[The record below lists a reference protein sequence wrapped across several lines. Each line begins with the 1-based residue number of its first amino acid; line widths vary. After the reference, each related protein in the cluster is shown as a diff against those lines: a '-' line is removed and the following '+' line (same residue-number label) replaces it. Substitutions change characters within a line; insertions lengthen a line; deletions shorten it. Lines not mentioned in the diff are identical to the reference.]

1 MPCAQNEKAVLRRT
15 AEKTLVNRV
24 LYSITDF
31 QKFVKSGL
39 QILTTKKPR
48 RTARLCLFQ
57 NYASSMVMTCLGQTS
72 AHLPQP
78 MHFAGSTFAQKFVT
92 FTAPTSHA
100 FMHLP
105 QPIQPTLQTFIVSAP
120 LSQLE
125 QRTTACFFSGTKL
138 MSPSDMQ
145 RCILRSR
152 GIRHLVFT
160 GIATNVCVE
169 SSCAMA
175 SFFEYFGIVLE
186 DATHQAGPAFAQQAA
201 LFNIETFFRWVSD
214 VESFCHAPV
223 PRRPAGFSQGE
234 TLCLN
239 R

>member
-24 LYSITDF
+24 LSSITDF
-31 QKFVKSGL
+31 QRFVKSGL

-48 RTARLCLFQ
+48 RTAEAPFVFK

-78 MHFAGSTFAQKFVT
+78 MHFAGRCRAFAQKFVAI

-138 MSPSDMQ
+138 MSPF
-145 RCILRSR
+145 
-152 GIRHLVFT
+152 GHAAVHL
-160 GIATNVCVE
+160 
-169 SSCAMA
+169 
-175 SFFEYFGIVLE
+175 
-186 DATHQAGPAFAQQAA
+186 PAAAA
-201 LFNIETFFRWVSD
+201 LCGVD
-214 VESFCHAPV
+214 
-223 PRRPAGFSQGE
+223 
-234 TLCLN
+234 
-239 R
+239 